1 MIVKLYNS
9 SVYVADTINDEHK
22 FELGYKV
29 YNIDDACTHFLAGL
43 DIEDS
48 TGKSISIR
56 SNNICVIDLRDN

>member
-1 MIVKLYNS
+1 MIVKLYDS
-9 SVYVADTINDEHK
+9 SVYVADTINDEYR

-56 SNNICVIDLRDN
+56 SNNICVIDLRHN

>member
-9 SVYVADTINDEHK
+9 SVYVADTINEAYN
-22 FELGYKV
+22 FEKNYKV
-29 YNIDDACTHFLAGL
+29 YNVDDSVTHFLAGL

>member
-1 MIVKLYNS
+1 MVVKLYNN
-9 SVYVADTINDEHK
+9 SVYVADTINDTYI
-22 FELGYKV
+22 FEQGYEV
-29 YNIDDACTHFLAGL
+29 YNIDDTCTHFLAGL

>member
-1 MIVKLYNS
+1 MVVKLCNNS
-9 SVYVADTINDEHK
+9 VNVIDTINEIIIFK
-22 FELGYKV
+22 QGYKV
-29 YNIDDACTHFLAGL
+29 YNIDDTCTHFLVGI

>member
-9 SVYVADTINDEHK
+9 SVYVADTINDEYK

>member
-1 MIVKLYNS
+1 MIVKLYDS
-9 SVYVADTINDEHK
+9 SVYVADAINDEYR

-56 SNNICVIDLRDN
+56 SNNICVIDLRHN